1 MIMVKRLAATVLA
14 ATLLANLLAA
24 TAPAQSAVNVVVN
37 GATVS
42 FDQPPIE
49 RAGRVFVPL
58 RGVFERLGASV
69 VYANGDINAQGNGR
83 SVHLHI
89 GSTAATVNGQTLYM
103 DVAPFLVGA
112 RTLVPLRFVAQAL
125 GAAVNWNAS
134 NNTVYINGNGSN
146 APPVYATPVPNQ
158 GNPATNTLNRLSPA
172 ANSQVGGSFTLSG
185 HTRPGSTVHIVAQS
199 TSAALGGI
207 FQVPRGN
214 YAIDT
219 TADGNGNFS
228 VPISLS
234 VVSGGSVRVQLTS
247 TSPNGVT
254 ITRTLAYST

>member
-1 MIMVKRLAATVLA
+1 MIMAKRLAATALA
-14 ATLLANLLAA
+14 ATLLVSLPAA
-24 TAPAQSAVNVVVN
+24 KAPAQSAVNVVVN
-37 GATVS
+37 GAAVS
-42 FDQPPIE
+42 FDQPPVE

-83 SVHLHI
+83 GVHLHI

-103 DVAPFLVGA
+103 DVAPFLIGA

-125 GAAVNWNAS
+125 GAAVNWDAS
-134 NNTVYINGNGSN
+134 SNTVYINGNGVPST
-146 APPVYATPVPNQ
+146 VVTPVPGGQ
-158 GNPATNTLNRLSPA
+158 GNPATNVINRLSPA
-172 ANSQVGGSFTLSG
+172 ANSQVSGSFTLSG
-185 HTRPGSTVHIVAQS
+185 HTRAGSTVHIVAQS
-199 TSAALGGI
+199 TTAALGGI

-219 TADGNGNFS
+219 TADANGNFS
-228 VPISLS
+228 VPISLD

-254 ITRTLAYST
+254 ITRTVAYST

>member
-1 MIMVKRLAATVLA
+1 MIMAKRLAATALA
-14 ATLLANLLAA
+14 ATLVASLAA
-24 TAPAQSAVNVVVN
+24 ANAPAQSAVNVVVN
-37 GATVS
+37 GAAVS

-69 VYANGDINAQGNGR
+69 VFANNDINAQGNGR

-125 GAAVNWNAS
+125 GAAVNWNAN
-134 NNTVYINGNGSN
+134 NNTVYINGNGAN
-146 APPVYATPVPNQ
+146 VPNYTAPGQ
-158 GNPATNTLNRLSPA
+158 GNGAANILNRLSPA

-228 VPISLS
+228 VPISLR
-234 VVSGGSVRVQLTS
+234 VVSGGSIRVQLTS

-254 ITRTLAYST
+254 ITRTIAYST